1 MVALRVCVLASGS
14 SGNCIYVGGSDTH
27 VLIDAGIRFKTTT
40 ERLAALGVNRV
51 DAICVTHEH
60 GDHTASLAPLQR
72 RLKAGLYANSE
83 TIEELEKHKTTA
95 GLTWQRF
102 ITGNPFPIGTLRVST
117 FSVPHDCK
125 EPVGYLIS
133 EGDRRI
139 GIVTDL
145 GAPTELI
152 RQRLKACHVI
162 VLEANH
168 DVDMLRDAN
177 RPWALKQR
185 IASRHGHLSN
195 HAAGELLCEVAG
207 PHLHTV
213 FLAHLSQECNRP
225 TLAMHTI
232 SEALRK
238 KGLSHIALRLTHP
251 DQASDL
257 VDI

>member
-14 SGNCIYVGGSDTH
+14 SGNCIYVGGNDTH
-27 VLIDAGIRFKTTT
+27 VLIDAGISCKATT
-40 ERLAALGVNRV
+40 ERLAALGVDRI
-51 DAICVTHEH
+51 DAVCVTHAHE
-60 GDHTASLAPLQR
+60 DHKSSLGPLQR
-72 RLKAGLYANSE
+72 RLNAGLYANSE
-83 TIEELEKHKTTA
+83 TVAELEKHAKST
-95 GLTWQRF
+95 GLSWQRF
-102 ITGNPFPIGTLRVST
+102 VTGNAFPIGSLKVDT

-125 EPVGYLIS
+125 EPVGYLIT
-133 EGDRRI
+133 EGERKV

-152 RQRLKACHVI
+152 RQRLKPCQVI

-168 DVDMLRDAN
+168 DVDMLRDSD
-177 RPWALKQR
+177 RPWPLKQR

-213 FLAHLSQECNRP
+213 FLAHLSRDCNRP
-225 TLAMHTI
+225 TLALHTV

-238 KGLSHIALRLTHP
+238 KGLSHVTLRMTYP
-251 DQASDL
+251 DHASDV
-257 VDI
+257 VDV